1 MCGRGVG
8 GNTCVWVVI
17 HVCVC
22 VWVVIHVCVWVEGWK
37 YMCVRVCVEGVVIHV
52 WVVIHVCVCV
62 CGVGGNT
69 CVCGWAQ

>member
-22 VWVVIHVCVWVEGWK
+22 VWVVIHVCVGGGVE
-37 YMCVRVCVEGVVIHV
+37 
-52 WVVIHVCVCV
+52 IHVCVCAWR
-62 CGVGGNT
+62 GL
-69 CVCGWAQ
+69 